1 MELTDI
7 HYMKNFKNTIL
18 TKRNNQEREEGFTLV
33 ELMIVVVIIGILAAI
48 AIPIFANQQK
58 AANEASMKSDLRQLR
73 QAIEVARIQKTSTT
87 FAVTGSNCTSC
98 FFTADPLSV
107 PKTNVGW
114 TTYNLTL
121 QRISDA
127 SGMNVK
133 GLLDPYGRPYFL
145 DENEGEGGT
154 KCTNDQLGAYD
165 PDAGGVRSK
174 LLFLT
179 NLDVYTAKC
188 GA

>member
-1 MELTDI
+1 
-7 HYMKNFKNTIL
+7 MKNFTTTLKN
-18 TKRNNQEREEGFTLV
+18 RNSRDNEEGFTLV

-73 QAIEVARIQKTSTT
+73 QAIEVARIQKTNST

-98 FFTADPLSV
+98 FFSADPLSV

-127 SGMNVK
+127 SGINVK
-133 GLLDPYGRPYFL
+133 GLVDPYGRPYYL

-154 KCTNDQLGAYD
+154 QCSKDQLAAYD
-165 PDAGGVRSK
+165 PDFGGVRSR

-179 NLDVYTAKC
+179 NLDLYTARC